1 MVVECL
7 EKLQVLKLQLG
18 QMRET
23 VKETRGSLLA
33 ETLNIDTHVRYDS
46 KRFRFYVGLNPTDV
60 AYSVNGVMAAHLHWA
75 RRFQAIGQLG
85 RLDGVRNNG
94 GSSNLPW
101 LTNNNIYV

>member
-1 MVVECL
+1 MVAECL

-33 ETLNIDTHVRYDS
+33 ETLNIDTHARYDS
-46 KRFRFYVGLNPTDV
+46 KRFRFYVGSNPTDV

-75 RRFQAIGQLG
+75 RRFQAIVHMG
-85 RLDGVRNNG
+85 RLDALEITVVVRICLG
-94 GSSNLPW
+94 
-101 LTNNNIYV
+101 